1 LVVGHHFHYTLE
13 GPISLRNVWGSGAV
27 NHCNQQLDNGRL
39 LALLKLELDGNQLEL
54 PNITPD
60 TLMVWGN

>member
-1 LVVGHHFHYTLE
+1 
-13 GPISLRNVWGSGAV
+13 
-27 NHCNQQLDNGRL
+27 
-39 LALLKLELDGNQLEL
+39 LKLELDGNHLEL